1 MTRIL
6 ATTALAL
13 SAPAAALAQQYT
25 DAGTFTLEGWNYDAL
40 YATGSWN
47 VEDLL
52 DRRVTG
58 LTGEEI
64 GEVED
69 LVFNDRGELLALVAE
84 IGGIWDIAD
93 THVSVPWQDV
103 EIPKIGP
110 VGVPVTE
117 DSVDQFSVF
126 DYSGLAGTEI
136 GDKIVA
142 DVEQKALHGGIWRA
156 SDMLGDFVRI
166 QDADEAW
173 MNFGYVTDLV
183 VQDAMI
189 RATVVNTDPAIDGGV
204 YAYPPY
210 VGQTGTEA
218 PANWVPHSATYDMPI
233 LRGDASTL
241 PSFEIDKV
249 GGQ

>member
-40 YATGSWN
+40 YATDSWN

-52 DRRVTG
+52 DRKVTG

-117 DSVDQFSVF
+117 DSVKYLVQFYEST
-126 DYSGLAGTEI
+126 LA
-136 GDKIVA
+136 D
-142 DVEQKALHGGIWRA
+142 LLA
-156 SDMLGDFVRI
+156 SDLEVR
-166 QDADEAW
+166 
-173 MNFGYVTDLV
+173 G
-183 VQDAMI
+183 
-189 RATVVNTDPAIDGGV
+189 
-204 YAYPPY
+204 
-210 VGQTGTEA
+210 
-218 PANWVPHSATYDMPI
+218 
-233 LRGDASTL
+233 
-241 PSFEIDKV
+241 
-249 GGQ
+249 